1 MSEHKLQN
9 EIRIYLSK
17 LGFTVFR
24 INVGKIKMPD
34 GRYFDSGVPAGFS
47 DLFAIKDGKA
57 YFIEVKFGK
66 GKPSEKQLNFI
77 KQMNRQGCVAGIVWN
92 IEDVK
97 QLIGSRH

>member
-9 EIRIYLSK
+9 EIRIHLSK

-24 INVGKIKMPD
+24 VNVGKVKMPD

-47 DLFAIKDGKA
+47 DLFAVKDGKA

-66 GKPSEKQLNFI
+66 GKPSSKQLNFI
-77 KQMNRQGCVAGIVWN
+77 NQMQKKGCVAGVVWS
-92 IEDVK
+92 IDDVNN
-97 QLIGSRH
+97 LIK